1 MLLMASEGLGLSH
14 LAKNCLESPVLQFLA
29 YQTDHVAWVGCSLWD
44 LIQPSFSFI
53 VGVAVPYSIANR
65 VAKGDNFSKLFTHAL
80 WRSLLLVLL
89 GVFLRSTHHSQTY
102 WTFEDTLSQI
112 GLGYAFLFL
121 LGWTKSK
128 IQWIALFGILFLYWL
143 AFALYPLPSPTFDY
157 ASVGVPANWVHLQG
171 FAAHWDKNTNLAAY
185 FDQWFLNLFSREK
198 GFTYNGGGYLTLSFI
213 PTLGTMICGLLM
225 GGWIKSD
232 APAAKKLKYMII
244 AGVVCLV
251 VGQVLNLTG
260 IAPMVKRIWTPGWV
274 VFSAGWC
281 CLLTAFFYYTIEMKG
296 YRAWAFPL
304 IVVGMNAIA
313 IYSLVHL
320 IDGFIAQSFQIHL
333 GRHFFSL
340 FGDAFSTMFRNVTV
354 LAVLWLILFWMYRR
368 KIFLKL

>member
-1 MLLMASEGLGLSH
+1 M
-14 LAKNCLESPVLQFLA
+14 
-29 YQTDHVAWVGCSLWD
+29 
-44 LIQPSFSFI
+44 
-53 VGVAVPYSIANR
+53 
-65 VAKGDNFSKLFTHAL
+65 
-80 WRSLLLVLL
+80 
-89 GVFLRSTHHSQTY
+89 
-102 WTFEDTLSQI
+102 
-112 GLGYAFLFL
+112 
-121 LGWTKSK
+121 
-128 IQWIALFGILFLYWL
+128 QWIALFGILFLYWL

-281 CLLTAFFYYTIEMKG
+281 CLLTAFFHYTIEMKS

-304 IVVGMNAIA
+304 VVVGMNAIA
-313 IYSLVHL
+313 IYSLMH
-320 IDGFIAQSFQIHL
+320 
-333 GRHFFSL
+333 
-340 FGDAFSTMFRNVTV
+340 
-354 LAVLWLILFWMYRR
+354 
-368 KIFLKL
+368 

>member
-1 MLLMASEGLGLSH
+1 MASEGLGLSH
-14 LAKNCLESPVLQFLA
+14 LARNCAQCPILQFLA

-65 VAKGDNFSKLFTHAL
+65 VAKGDNFSKLFIHAL
-80 WRSLLLVLL
+80 WRSLLLVML

-112 GLGYAFLFL
+112 GLGYTFLFL
-121 LGWTKSK
+121 LGWTKPK
-128 IQWIALFGILFLYWL
+128 IQWIALVGILFFYWL
-143 AFALYPLPSPTFDY
+143 AFALYPLPTATFDY
-157 ASVGVPANWVHLQG
+157 ASVGVPANWGHLQG

-185 FDQWFLNLFSREK
+185 FDQWFLNLFPREK
-198 GFTYNGGGYLTLSFI
+198 LFVYNGGGYLTLSFI

-225 GGWIKSD
+225 GGWIKSNTSSVT
-232 APAAKKLKYMII
+232 KLKYMIF
-244 AGVVCLV
+244 AGVACLV
-251 VGQVLNLTG
+251 LGQLLNLTG
-260 IAPMVKRIWTPGWV
+260 ISPMVKRIWTPGWV

-281 CLLTAFFYYTIEMKG
+281 CLLTAFFYYTIEMKA

-304 IVVGMNAIA
+304 VVVGMNAIA
-313 IYSLVHL
+313 IYCLAHL
-320 IDGFIAQSFQIHL
+320 IDGFIVQSFQIHL
-333 GRHFFSL
+333 GRHVFNL
-340 FGDAFSTMFRNVTV
+340 FGESFSAMFRNASALT
-354 LAVLWLILFWMYRR
+354 VLWLILFWMYRR

>member
-1 MLLMASEGLGLSH
+1 
-14 LAKNCLESPVLQFLA
+14 
-29 YQTDHVAWVGCSLWD
+29 
-44 LIQPSFSFI
+44 
-53 VGVAVPYSIANR
+53 
-65 VAKGDNFSKLFTHAL
+65 
-80 WRSLLLVLL
+80 
-89 GVFLRSTHHSQTY
+89 
-102 WTFEDTLSQI
+102 
-112 GLGYAFLFL
+112 
-121 LGWTKSK
+121 
-128 IQWIALFGILFLYWL
+128 
-143 AFALYPLPSPTFDY
+143 
-157 ASVGVPANWVHLQG
+157 
-171 FAAHWDKNTNLAAY
+171 
-185 FDQWFLNLFSREK
+185 
-198 GFTYNGGGYLTLSFI
+198 
-213 PTLGTMICGLLM
+213 LLM

-244 AGVVCLV
+244 AGVICLV